1 MRSISLR
8 NVTLNKLW
16 YSHRIN
22 LSRGDFKSEYGK
34 MQMIILNGKKWIHK
48 NIIVV
53 VSVPILLSDE
63 EKVYQNVKSS
73 YL

>member
-1 MRSISLR
+1 
-8 NVTLNKLW
+8 
-16 YSHRIN
+16 
-22 LSRGDFKSEYGK
+22 
-34 MQMIILNGKKWIHK
+34 MIILNRKKWIHK
-48 NIIVV
+48 NITVV

>member
-1 MRSISLR
+1 
-8 NVTLNKLW
+8 
-16 YSHRIN
+16 
-22 LSRGDFKSEYGK
+22 
-34 MQMIILNGKKWIHK
+34 MIILNRKKWIYK
-48 NIIVV
+48 NITVV